1 MPGAPRFT
9 QKPSIQ
15 QTPQGDLLMEC
26 YLEADPPPD
35 IVWNHAGTPIV
46 AGPRVELTL
55 TSLQSS
61 LYKAILIIK
70 EPNVGD
76 GGAYKCTASN
86 HFGESNANI
95 NLNFAGA
102 GDEQKG
108 VAKGPTFLSKPRIIP
123 KDGGALIV
131 MECRVKSASKPHGT
145 WYKNGVPIHEN
156 ALYSIFFSDLGESSY
171 LLQLELHNPVAED
184 AGQYRCN
191 IKNDLGETNA
201 NLTLNFEQEPVEQHE
216 KIEKSHEKDSTS
228 PRPASRQGSRPGS
241 PKKQIKSREGTPK
254 KSLKSRE
261 GTPRKS
267 IQSRTATPTQ
277 ETETNVSSI
286 TEMSEIKTEQMEVD
300 STGAKRKSVTASPS
314 KEKKS
319 RQKSPR
325 PKSKS
330 PRPETFQVANEE
342 TNKERMTSISMTEA
356 INKADESSAAKA
368 KEMQKIPLDSS
379 NKTDEA
385 GAEERTS
392 ETPEST
398 TTKAEETRTNQ
409 ITKHSLGATGKNLEL
424 ESNLISES
432 ELEKSTGL
440 ITYNEKKHSAKSRE
454 PMKKKKKEDQKSKS
468 SKLRDLKSEPEG
480 REIDETSESGL
491 RIGPGRKKE
500 LVAMHLDGDA
510 SGDEMSESISELP
523 SVSEVAYKRPSA
535 ISEGGIRKS
544 ITGKMSR
551 RRSSVDMRNENLAAE
566 ISDKPSTPLRNVGPE
581 GSPKILEIPENVTVA
596 KNDTAVLKCKVE
608 GNPAPTFKWSKGLV
622 EIPSGGRCRIVTDQQ
637 DNSVNLVMQKCR
649 SNDDGQYTLTIEN
662 KHGKDSASVKL
673 LVISEAGL
681 DFRSMLKHR
690 EHEEG
695 GDEDDEKST
704 SSRTKSITDAER
716 RQSLF
721 PGKKIEKW
729 EKPLE
734 NKTVQQQVDK
744 ICEWKCTYSRP
755 NAKIRW
761 YKNKKEIF
769 SGGLKYKI
777 VTEKAVCTLIINNP
791 EVDDSGKYTCEA
803 NGLPTTAV
811 LTVDGIRFLDIN
823 EEPTFIEPPMKYS
836 FVAPLPNTQEI
847 YRTKQGVLTCKVNNK
862 RAPLVWHHNGK
873 PISDSDKRFLIENDA
888 IGRFTLTIKEVI
900 NEDAGEWM
908 AKITNEIYSKVEVY
922 VEEPRH
928 TFVIPL
934 KSQKVTEK
942 ESAQLVCD
950 LNDKD
955 ADVEWW
961 HDGVKIKIDGK
972 KFIAEAENRKRRLII
987 NSAKLEDHGEYKCTT
1002 KDDQTLAQLIVDA
1015 LNKFIVPLV
1024 DVEVFEKEDV
1034 DLRCETKDNKTPG
1047 IWSKNGKIITSMP
1060 GGKFETISR
1069 QGVHTLKISKIEI
1082 SEGDIYEISVGGL
1095 EGSCVVTVLEAEKRP
1110 VMNWKPKKIEM
1121 ESGKPE
1127 TIKVPFSVK
1136 GGRKGD
1142 PKPKLYRNGEPVDL
1156 ESMKDLVE
1164 VVINDDVVEI
1174 KFKNPKKEDA
1184 GKWTL
1189 ELSNSGGSA
1198 LAPFEV
1204 IVKDKPKSPKGPLET
1219 KNVTAK
1225 GCDLKWDPP
1234 DADDSSP
1241 VQGYIVEMQEGD
1253 GKWTK
1258 IGETKQTEFKV
1269 KSLKEN
1275 GQYKFRVK
1283 AVNDVGQ
1290 SEPLTSETITAKDPY
1305 STPDKPKNMI
1315 ATDISKDSLS
1325 LQWEAPDNDGG
1336 SPIEKYV
1343 VERRNKSEKSW
1354 NEVGTVPSSEGK
1366 GVFTLVDDAVVEG
1379 NEYYYRVRAVNKAGP
1394 GDPCDHG
1401 RAFKIIAK
1409 PEPPAFPN
1417 GGIYD
1422 LILKVGETIKY
1433 DLIIVGEPMPEA
1445 SWIVNDKAIKHGG
1458 RCKMITER
1466 GKHLLKI
1473 ENAARTDSGKY
1484 TLTLKNDSGKCDS
1497 TATVTV
1503 VGPPDQPR
1511 GPLVISDICGDGATL
1526 AWQPPDD
1533 DGGEPV
1539 QEYIVEAQDMD
1550 EKGKFAVVGSVPASQ
1565 TQMVVHGLKD
1575 KGNYKF
1581 RVRAKNKE
1589 GESSPLTADQYVQI
1603 KDPWDEPGKP
1613 GCPEITDYDANKID
1627 IAWQPPVEDGG
1638 APIEEYIIEM
1648 KDPVTQK
1655 WNETARSPTTN
1666 ATIMGLKEG
1675 NEYQFRVKAVNK
1687 AGPGQPSKPSER
1699 QVAKP
1704 KFVPA
1709 WLKMGN
1715 LKNLT
1720 VKAGQSVKWDVE
1732 IGGEPAPEVKWLKND
1747 ELLTTNESF
1756 EIEMKRHG
1764 HTLLYI
1770 SSAKRSDGGKY
1781 VLNVKNSTGE
1791 QSGAAELIVLDRPNP
1806 PEGPLKISD
1815 VFENKCKL
1823 TWKPPEDD
1831 GGEPI
1836 AYYEVEKFDEEVGK
1850 WTQCAKVKDTV
1861 AHIDDLQKGHT
1872 YQFRVKAVNHEGASD
1887 PLSTDHSIL
1896 AKNPYDEPGKPTTPE
1911 VTDWDIDRVN
1921 LTWKPPD
1928 NDGGDPISSYVVE
1941 KRKKHAKDWVECA
1954 KTNGPECEASI
1965 LGLKEGEE
1973 YQFRIRAVNRAGI
1986 GEPSDPSR
1994 KVIAKPR
2001 NLKPHI
2007 HRESMKSIVIKV
2019 GQSVEFDVPVSGEPP
2034 PEKVWILNDKP
2045 IESDEHIMITNE
2057 DYRTVCVLKNATRKH
2072 TGKYTLAASNI
2083 NGTDKHAVDVTVI
2096 GKPSAPEGPLEVSDI
2111 HANYM
2116 NLEWEPPEDDGGL
2129 PIDHYEIEK
2138 MDMSTGRWV
2147 PCGRSENC
2155 KATVQNL
2162 QEGKTYQFRV
2172 RAVNKEGESDPLGTE
2187 GDGFLAKNP
2196 YDVPGKVNKPELV
2209 DWDKDHVDLQWEV
2222 PNDGG
2227 SLIEE
2232 YALEIKDKHGK
2243 WTEAMRIP
2251 GSETSAR
2258 VGNLKEGEEYQFRIV
2273 AKNKAGY
2280 GEPSNPSDHILMK
2293 PRHLAPHI
2301 HREDVEDITVKVGQ
2315 PLRLIIRI
2323 DGEPPPE
2330 VTWSC
2335 NGEPVDSNIVIENED
2350 YITKLTLMKATRKQS
2365 GSYTI
2370 KATNESG
2377 SDSVTFAVTIK
2388 GKPGKPKGPLQVNDV
2403 FEDRATLNWQP
2414 PEDDG
2419 GESVD
2424 HYEVERLDTKDGI
2437 WVPCGKSKNIS
2448 FEVENLIKDRYYQ
2461 FRVKAVNSEGSSE
2474 PLETDSSIHAKN
2486 PFDKPDKPGKPV
2498 PTDWDKDHV
2507 DLEWTKPVN
2516 DGGAPIEEYVIEK
2529 RSKYGRWEPALTVPS
2544 ESTAATVPNLTEG
2557 EEYEFRIIAVNKGGP
2572 SEPSDSSTV
2581 VVAKAR
2587 NLAPEIDRSTLK
2599 PVKVRA
2605 GQMVTFDVAI
2615 KGEPPPTVT
2624 WMNGNGHEMRHGSRI
2639 KLDNPDYRTKLQIRA
2654 SERGDSGIYKIHA
2667 INPNGEDE
2675 ATVEINVIDK
2685 PMPPEGPLN
2694 VTDIYA
2700 DHATLDWKA
2709 PIDDGGLSIDNYVVE
2724 RFDTSTGHWIPCT
2737 KVDGGQTTAVID
2749 GLIEGH
2755 EYKFRVSAVNAEGES
2770 DPLDTFGT
2778 ILAKNPYDAPGKTG
2792 KPEVIDWDKDHV
2804 DLKWTTPINDGG
2816 APIEGY
2822 VIEMK
2827 EKFAPFWKEVKEV
2840 PADQLRTTIPN
2851 LKEDSEY
2858 EFRIRAKNKAGL
2870 GDPSDPSD
2878 SVIAK
2883 PRHLAPKIDRT
2894 AIEEIKVRAGSNFQL
2909 TIPVSGEP
2917 PPRVTWM
2924 FLGKSLESSERIKV
2938 ENPDYKTKFIVKHA
2952 LHSDTGTYIIK
2963 AENENG
2969 TDTAEIKVF
2978 VYDRP
2983 GEPKGPL
2990 KADNIHKN
2998 GCVLNWKEPDD
3009 DGGAEINNYIIEKQ
3023 DVRTGRWTF
3032 AGEAATTTMEIDD
3045 LIPGHEYKF
3054 RVKAINKY
3062 GESDPLETTQAII
3075 AKDPFDTAGK
3085 PGTPEIV
3092 DWDKEHVNLQWNP
3105 PVDDGGAAIEKYI
3118 IEKKMT
3124 SGDWEY
3130 AEEVPADQ
3138 TTTTVGHLKEGATYQ
3153 FRVKA
3158 INKAGESTPS
3168 DPSRTFVAKA
3178 RNLPPKIDRSNLNE
3192 IRIKTGGTI
3201 EFDVKVEGEPPPKI
3215 SWLNNEIPLTTF
3227 ERTKVDNSAD
3237 YRTKLVTVDAKR
3249 NDSGIYKIV
3258 ATNENGKDEA
3268 VVKVVVL
3275 DIPGAP
3281 NGPLEALDITKESC
3295 TVNWN
3300 PPDDD
3305 GGSPISHYFVERQE
3319 ASGRWVPCGETS
3331 DTSLRVSKLVEG
3343 KEYKFRVKAVN
3354 RQGESQPLTSSYPI
3368 IAKNPFDEPGKPTNL
3383 TATDWDKDHVDLEWK
3398 APLNDGGAPIENYIV
3413 EKKDKFGDWVP
3424 CATVPGNMNKATVTN
3439 LIPDETYQFRVRAVN
3454 KGGKGE
3460 PSDPTGEIIA
3470 KPRKL
3475 APKINLA
3482 GLFDIR
3488 VRAGSPVH
3496 LEVNY
3501 EGEPTPKASWKIN
3514 ETLFTGTDRIEIITK
3529 DKTSEIMIPSSVR
3542 GDTGTYTIQV
3552 ENEHGK
3558 DKASCIVTVLDVPGT
3573 PEGPVK
3579 INDITKERCT
3589 LTWKPPADDGGSDI
3603 MHYIVEKMDTTR
3615 GTWQE
3620 VGHFPD
3626 CTAKVTKLIDRKEYK
3641 FRIKA
3646 VNMQGESKPLGTQE
3660 MIARNQFDVPQP
3672 TSKPEITDWDK
3683 DRIDIAWKP
3692 PTDTGGLSIKEY
3704 IIEKK
3709 EKGSPVWIETG
3720 RVNGGVAAFSA
3731 HGLKPGSEYE
3741 FRVIAVNEVG
3751 PSDPSEPSDGQI
3763 ARSKY
3768 VIPEIISQIRKFKI
3782 KAGLSLTVEVEYIGS
3797 PDPSVIWE
3805 FKEGEPLPENLLLS
3819 GKNGVLT
3826 STTSFFIPSAKRSE
3840 SGNYTLK
3847 LKNEAGE
3854 TSGLFEVIVQDR
3866 PSTPQGPIEVTDVTK
3881 EGCVLN
3887 WQPPKDDG
3895 GTEITN
3901 YVVEKRDLQSNTWTP
3916 VSAFVPGTTVVVS
3929 KLAEGHQYEFRVMAE
3944 NANGRSDPLNSDS
3957 PVLAKDPF
3965 GKPGKPGRP
3974 VVTNHDVDH
3983 IDIEWESPK
3992 DNGGNPISHYDVE
4005 RKDLKSGR
4013 WIKIN
4018 NNPVKDTSFVDDR
4031 VQEGHIYEYR
4041 VRAVNKAGHGPPS
4054 DPSAAAIAKPMFQA
4068 PMFGI
4073 DIHGKEFR
4081 VRAGEPLDI
4090 NVPYIASP
4098 KPDLNWVKNGQ
4109 ILSSVE
4115 TDDSKTRLYIKES
4128 KRSDSGVCT
4137 ITASNSYGDTQA
4149 TIKICVV
4156 DRPGP
4161 PEGPLA
4167 YSETSRHSVTLRWCP
4182 PEDDGGSEV
4191 TGYRIEYQEAGTPN
4205 WVRVIEAVGG
4215 NTYTVRGLDH
4225 GKQYRFRVRAENVMG
4240 LSEPLVGA
4248 PVVAKDPFDRPGPPS
4263 TPEIMGYSRNQIS
4276 LLWNPPNNDGG
4287 SPILG
4292 YVIEKFEKGGN
4303 DWTPVKMRL
4312 TKSTE
4317 ATVTGLIEGE
4327 TYQFRVRAIN
4337 LAGEGE
4343 PSGNSEPTVCRP
4355 FVTPPDAPDQPRV
4368 GKITKNSA
4376 ELTWNRPLKDGG
4388 APIEGYIVEKRKDG
4402 VGDWVPCNDKP
4413 VKDSF
4418 LVVESL
4424 EENGEYEFRVKA
4436 VNSAGKG
4443 GPSKPTDMVR
4453 IEEQPGRPCLDLSGV
4468 KDITVK
4474 AGDSFEIEI
4483 PFTGGNPKP
4492 MATIFN
4498 GVKEIFGGDD
4508 RINIEVS
4515 AGFVTLTT
4523 KSAKRSDAGPYRITL
4538 SNRFG
4543 KDTAKVNVN
4552 VLSPPGKP
4560 VGPIA
4565 ASEIAGDAITLYWS
4579 PPLDDGGAGISN
4591 YVVEKRE
4598 PDGTWTKVGQPLGA
4612 NFRVRNLENGHPYE
4626 FRVSAENQYGIGEPL
4641 ETMEPIIAKDPFD
4654 KPDAPGR
4661 PEAIATTEDT
4671 ITLQWTH
4678 PFKNGGSPIQG
4689 YALEKREEGDD
4700 WSKCAFGL
4708 ISDTQY
4714 RVTGLTPHK
4723 NYEFRVAAV
4732 NGVGQSPWSQN
4743 SEQITAQ
4750 VEAVRPR
4757 IQLALL
4763 GRDIIARAG
4772 SPAKILVPFSSSP
4785 SPEITWKKD
4794 GKLIDEMSKRLKLES
4809 NDFLTQLSYEK
4820 CERDDTASYTI
4831 KLENDAG
4838 SDSVNVRLLVVD
4850 CPSPPKSLM
4859 VSDITPDSCV
4869 LDWESPDDDG
4879 GSHITNYILEKC
4891 RISTPSDDVWEKIS
4905 SFVRGTNYVVTGLN
4919 ENERYKFRVRA
4930 ENQYGISEPNA
4941 LNEPIVAR
4949 YQFKVPSQPDPPTVR
4964 DMDSTWAEVEW
4975 EPPSDGG
4982 SKILGYM
4989 LQYKEPGSSKW
5000 INASARPTQITSFR
5014 VQNLKDKGEYEFRV
5028 IAKNKAGLSKP
5039 SLPSEKV
5046 QLKLKFGPP
5055 GPPTQIVAESIGRNH
5070 VTLTWAPPI
5079 DDGGSKITGY
5089 IVESRELGIKSWRI
5103 VSDYNVQQPEFTVPN
5118 LIEFHDYEFRITAI
5132 NKYGKGL
5139 PSLPSSPIKI
5149 QEMGGSKPVIV
5160 VKPADTAS
5168 PYNRRAVFTCEAVGR
5183 PAPTARWLR
5192 NGREIPEGARY
5203 RTEAQDEVFKLIIRE
5218 VWDIDSGEYTCEVS
5232 NIYGSDSA
5240 TAALIVQAPPVI
5252 EKGVANAVYADG
5264 ELVRL
5269 KIYFSGTGP
5278 FNYTFTLN
5286 KKEIPA
5292 DHPNIH
5298 FVDFDNHVIIT
5309 IPSIH
5314 SNEAGRYELTIS
5326 NDSGEANT
5334 GFWLNVTGLPSA
5346 PQGPLQFSDLN
5357 VSQVLLS
5364 WKPPVSDGGARINNY
5379 IVEKR
5384 DLAKDEWTEVAT
5396 FIKDTNYLVTDLFEG
5411 REYEFRISAVNKNG
5425 QGPALVGDQSIIARL
5440 PFDPPSSP
5448 GKPESINIS
5457 EDSLTLSWARPN
5469 SDGGGR
5475 IRGYL
5480 IQKKEVG
5487 TDIWQ
5492 KCNYNP
5498 NPSTSCVVNN
5508 LIENRDYEFRVF
5520 AINDAGH
5527 SEPSMSNVIKYVHL
5541 SSGRA
5546 PTIITPL
5553 TDLYGEHGR
5562 SVTLECVITGNPQPE
5577 YRWYRG
5583 LRELTETS
5591 KYNIYDKGDTQTL
5604 VINDLHADDADEYSC
5619 RATNSNGTK
5628 STQAQIVVCSKPRVF
5643 LPPRYHG
5650 GYEAKKNEN
5659 IELKVPFKAFP
5670 QPTAKWFKNAEPIS
5684 NSDKYKITTDDKF
5697 TTLAISSGT
5706 REDFGQYRIV
5716 VENSIGSDSATIS
5729 LTVADKP
5736 DPPRFP
5742 IVENVLDE
5750 AAILSWKA
5758 PELDGGAMITNYI
5771 IERREATGGQWEQC
5785 AKSRY
5790 TYLTVEGLKPKHTYE
5805 FRIIAENKYGQSKP
5819 CEPTAPIAIPEQ
5831 RIRKKGY
5838 DVDDLGKIVHGKGA
5852 TSDNYDAYV
5861 IDVWKQYYPQSVEP
5875 KRESVYDYYDILEEI
5890 GSGAFGSVHRCVE
5903 RATGNTFAAKFV
5915 NTPHDA
5921 DKDTVCKEI
5930 NTMSVLRHPKLINL
5944 HDAFEDDKEM
5954 VMIYEFMS
5962 GGELFEKISDEKNR
5976 MSETD
5981 TIGYIRQVCEALRHM
5996 HEMNY
6001 VHLDL
6006 KPENIMFMTK
6016 KSDQLKLIDFGL
6028 AAKLD
6033 PKDTVKVTTG
6043 TAEFAA
6049 PEVVANEPVGFY
6061 TDMWSIGVL
6070 AYILLSGLSPFGGE
6084 TDEET
6089 LRNVKKCDW
6098 NMDDP
6103 SFANISQEGK
6113 DFIMKLL
6120 MLDPKSRMTV
6130 HEALEHPWLS
6140 GVANNVPSQ
6149 QIPNERYHSIRDS
6162 VRQRY
6167 DAWPEPNPPLG
6178 RISNYSSLKKHRPTE
6193 YHIHDTWFSRE
6204 EGQPRFIVKP
6214 FSTSC
6219 NEGGNA
6225 TFSCRVIASSPPIV
6239 TWHKDTDELKQSTK
6253 YMKKYTDNNYMI
6265 TINRV
6270 KPEDAGEYT
6279 VRAKNSYG
6287 SKEEVAFLK
6296 VIESARTQSNLR
6308 ASEFEKRSYVMRKPE
6323 PFKERQIA
6331 PKFTFYLRSRLIQKN
6346 HPCKL
6351 ICNVQGDPVPKVEWF
6366 KDGTPI
6372 DKDRAHLTY
6381 RSGVCTMELF
6391 SSRMDDSGTYRCEA
6405 TNSLGTDYTECT
6417 VSVQGRS
6424 GESIPVK
6431 PLRTRRIYD
6440 IVSAGNIERSQS
6452 SADVSLRH
6460 NIKPSTPQSRD
6471 DSTAKH
6477 DDKLPTFVSKLSSIT
6492 VKEGEQA
6499 EFSCAITGYPE
6510 PLIEWL
6516 HNGEHITD
6524 DSRLKISFVTGRASL
6539 TIRNIDKQDAGEY
6552 CCKASNSAGSET
6564 SKADLV
6570 VKSSGTRKDDAANE
6584 PLTNGE
6590 LTVKETT
6597 EQQETSDQTILNG
6610 VVTTNTGG
6618 KTSEKDGEFR
6628 ILRHI
6633 RGIQVVSGSTATF
6646 SVLSSGAVDEVMWLK
6661 NGKEIQLNENVTTR
6675 VSDNEYQLEFSKVS
6689 PDDHGIYQVDFR
6701 RDGKIFT
6708 SAASLVVLDKQN
6720 EPPVCKLPQSV
6731 TAKSSSP
6738 SKFIL
6743 EMENAEN
6750 LTVQWFKGFNKVEKS
6765 DRIKSVK
6772 SGNAFK
6778 LDFKSVQP
6786 NDEGVYIV
6794 KVIKDKKAIC
6804 KYAAALLVE
6813 K

>member
-35 IVWNHAGTPIV
+35 IVWNHAGTPII

-55 TSLQSS
+55 SNLQTN

-86 HFGESNANI
+86 QFGESNANI

-108 VAKGPTFLSKPRIIP
+108 AAKGPTFLSKPRIIP

-131 MECRVKSASKPHGT
+131 MECRVKSTSKPYGI

-156 ALYSIFFSDLGESSY
+156 TLYSISFSDLGESSY
-171 LLQLELHNPVAED
+171 LLQLELHNPAAED
-184 AGQYRCN
+184 AGQYKCN

-201 NLTLNFEQEPVEQHE
+201 NLTLNFEQEPMEQHE
-216 KIEKSHEKDSTS
+216 KIDKNREKDSAS
-228 PRPASRQGSRPGS
+228 PRPASRQGSRLGS
-241 PKKQIKSREGTPK
+241 PKKQMKSREGTPK

-267 IQSRTATPTQ
+267 IQSETATPTQ
-277 ETETNVSSI
+277 EAETNVSSI
-286 TEMSEIKTEQMEVD
+286 TEMSEVKTEQMEVD
-300 STGAKRKSVTASPS
+300 NVSAKRKSMTTLPQ

-330 PRPETFQVANEE
+330 PKPETFQVDNEN
-342 TNKERMTSISMTEA
+342 TDKDRMMSCTSS
-356 INKADESSAAKA
+356 NKADHTSAAKA
-368 KEMQKIPLDSS
+368 SEVRKIPKDSS
-379 NKTDEA
+379 IKVDEI
-385 GAEERTS
+385 GAQECRN
-392 ETPEST
+392 ETPKST
-398 TTKAEETRTNQ
+398 TITKTEETKINQ
-409 ITKHSLGATGKNLEL
+409 ITKHSLRAKEKNIEL

-432 ELEKSTGL
+432 ELEKSTAS
-440 ITYNEKKHSAKSRE
+440 IAHDEKKHPTKSRE
-454 PMKKKKKEDQKSKS
+454 AIKKKRKEEQKSKS
-468 SKLRDLKSEPEG
+468 SKLRDLKSELEG
-480 REIDETSESGL
+480 KETDEISGSGL
-491 RIGPGRKKE
+491 MIGPERKKE
-500 LVAMHLDGDA
+500 LMAMHLDGGA
-510 SGDEMSESISELP
+510 SGDEISESISELP
-523 SVSEVAYKRPSA
+523 SVSDITYKRPSA
-535 ISEGGIRKS
+535 I
-544 ITGKMSR
+544 
-551 RRSSVDMRNENLAAE
+551 RRSSVDMRRENLAAE
-566 ISDKPSTPLRNVGPE
+566 MLDKPSTPLKNIGPE
-581 GSPKILEIPENVTVA
+581 GAPRILEIPENVTVT

-649 SNDDGQYTLTIEN
+649 SNDDGPYTLTIEN
-662 KHGKDSASVKL
+662 KYGKDSASVKL

-704 SSRTKSITDAER
+704 SSRTRSMTDVER

-721 PGKKIEKW
+721 PGKKVEKW
-729 EKPLE
+729 EEPLE

-744 ICEWKCTYSRP
+744 ICELKCTYSRS

-811 LTVDGIRFLDIN
+811 LTVD
-823 EEPTFIEPPMKYS
+823 EPPMKYS
-836 FVAPLPNTQEI
+836 FITPLPNTQEI

-888 IGRFTLTIKEVI
+888 IGRFTLTIKDVT
-900 NEDAGEWM
+900 NGDAGEWM

-934 KSQKVTEK
+934 KSQKVTEN
-942 ESAQLVCD
+942 ESVQLVCD

-961 HDGVKIKIDGK
+961 HDGVQIKIDGQ
-972 KFIAEAENRKRRLII
+972 KFVAEAENRKRRLII
-987 NSAKLEDHGEYKCTT
+987 NSAKMEDHGEYKCTT

-1015 LNKFIVPLV
+1015 LNKFVVPLS
-1024 DVEVFEKEDV
+1024 DIEVFEKEDV

-1047 IWSKNGKIITSMP
+1047 VWSKNGKIITSMP

-1082 SEGDIYEISVGGL
+1082 SEGDIYEINVGGL
-1095 EGSCVVTVLEAEKRP
+1095 EGSCVITVLEAEKKP
-1110 VMNWKPKKIEM
+1110 VMNWKPKKVEM
-1121 ESGKPE
+1121 ECDKPE
-1127 TIKVPFSVK
+1127 TIKIPFSVK
-1136 GGRKGD
+1136 GGRKGN
-1142 PKPKLYRNGEPVDL
+1142 PKPKLCRNGEPVDL
-1156 ESMKDLVE
+1156 EKMKDLIE

-1189 ELSNSGGSA
+1189 ELSNSGGTA

-1204 IVKDKPKSPKGPLET
+1204 MIKDKPKPPKGPLET

-1225 GCDLKWDPP
+1225 GCDLIWNAP
-1234 DADDSSP
+1234 DTDDSSP
-1241 VQGYIVEMQEGD
+1241 VQGYVVEMQEGD

-1269 KSLKEN
+1269 KSLKEH

-1290 SEPLTSETITAKDPY
+1290 SEPLISETITAKNPY
-1305 STPDKPKNMI
+1305 SVPDKPKNMT
-1315 ATDISKDSLS
+1315 ATDISKNSLS

-1336 SPIEKYV
+1336 SPVEKYV
-1343 VERRNKSEKSW
+1343 IERRDKSGKNW
-1354 NEVGTVPSSEGK
+1354 TEVGTVQSSEGK
-1366 GVFTLVDDAVVEG
+1366 SVFTVIDDTVIEG
-1379 NEYYYRVRAVNKAGP
+1379 NEYYYRVYAVNQAGS

-1401 RAFKIIAK
+1401 RAFKILAK
-1409 PEPPAFPN
+1409 PELPAFPN

-1433 DLIIVGEPMPEA
+1433 DLIIVGEPIPEA
-1445 SWIVNDKAIKHGG
+1445 FWTVNDKVIKHGG
-1458 RCKMITER
+1458 RCKIITER

-1473 ENAARTDSGKY
+1473 EDAARADSGKY
-1484 TLTLKNDSGKCDS
+1484 TLTLKNESGKCDS

-1503 VGPPDQPR
+1503 VGPPDQPK
-1511 GPLVISDICGDGATL
+1511 GPLVISAICGDGATL
-1526 AWQPPDD
+1526 AWKPPDD
-1533 DGGEPV
+1533 NGGEPLE
-1539 QEYIVEAQDMD
+1539 EYIVEAQDMD
-1550 EKGKFAVVGSVPASQ
+1550 EKGKFVVVGSMPASE

-1581 RVRAKNKE
+1581 RVKAKNKE

-1613 GCPEITDYDANKID
+1613 GCPEIIDYDADKID
-1627 IAWQPPVEDGG
+1627 IAWQPPTEDGG

-1655 WNETARSPTTN
+1655 WTEAARSPKAN
-1666 ATIMGLKEG
+1666 ATITGLKEG

-1709 WLKMGN
+1709 WLKMDN
-1715 LKNLT
+1715 LKSLI

-1732 IGGEPAPEVKWLKND
+1732 IGGEPTPEVKWIKSD
-1747 ELLTTNESF
+1747 EVLTSNESVQ
-1756 EIEMKRHG
+1756 IEMKRHG

-1770 SSAKRSDGGKY
+1770 LSAKRSDGGKY
-1781 VLNVKNSTGE
+1781 TLSVKNSTGE
-1791 QSGAAELIVLDRPNP
+1791 QSGTAELTVLDKPNP
-1806 PEGPLKISD
+1806 PEGPLKISE

-1823 TWKPPEDD
+1823 SWKPPEDD

-1836 AYYEVEKFDEEVGK
+1836 AYYEIEKFDEEVGK
-1850 WTQCAKVKDTV
+1850 WIRCTKVKDTE

-1887 PLSTDHSIL
+1887 PLSTKDSIL

-1911 VTDWDIDRVN
+1911 AIDWDINRVN
-1921 LTWKPPD
+1921 LAWKPPD
-1928 NDGGDPISSYVVE
+1928 DDGGDPISGYVVE

-1954 KTNGPECEASI
+1954 RTNGAGCEANI

-1973 YQFRIRAVNRAGI
+1973 YQFRVRAINKAGM
-1986 GEPSDPSR
+1986 GKPSDPSR

-2019 GQSVEFDVPVSGEPP
+2019 GESVEFDVPVSGEPP
-2034 PEKVWILNDKP
+2034 PEKAWMLNDKP
-2045 IESDEHIMITNE
+2045 IEDDEHITITDE
-2057 DYRTVCVLKNATRKH
+2057 DYRTAYVLKNAMRKH
-2072 TGKYTLAASNI
+2072 SGKYTLTVFNI
-2083 NGTDKHAVDVTVI
+2083 NGTDKHSVDVTVI

-2111 HANYM
+2111 HADHM
-2116 NLEWEPPEDDGGL
+2116 NLEWKPPDDDGGL

-2138 MDMSTGRWV
+2138 MDVSTGRWV
-2147 PCGRSENC
+2147 PCGRSEDC
-2155 KATVQNL
+2155 KATVKNL
-2162 QEGKTYQFRV
+2162 QESKTYQFRV
-2172 RAVNKEGESDPLGTE
+2172 RAVNKEGQSDPLATI
-2187 GDGFLAKNP
+2187 GDGFLTKNP
-2196 YDVPGKVNKPELV
+2196 YDVPEKVDKPELV
-2209 DWDKDHVDLQWEV
+2209 NWDKDHVDLQWKA
-2222 PNDGG
+2222 PDDGG
-2227 SLIEE
+2227 TPIEA
-2232 YALEIKDKHGK
+2232 YSLEIKDKHGK
-2243 WTEAMRIP
+2243 WTEVMRIS
-2251 GSETSAR
+2251 GLETSAR
-2258 VGNLKEGEEYQFRIV
+2258 VENLKEGEEYQFRII

-2280 GEPSNPSDHILMK
+2280 GEPSNPSDHIIAK
-2293 PRHLAPHI
+2293 PRHLAPYI
-2301 HREDVEDITVKVGQ
+2301 HRQDVEDIIVKVGQ
-2315 PLRLIIRI
+2315 PLRLIIHI
-2323 DGEPPPE
+2323 DGEPPPKII
-2330 VTWSC
+2330 WSC
-2335 NGEPVDSNIVIENED
+2335 DGEPLDSNIVVENED
-2350 YITKLTLMKATRKQS
+2350 YITKFTVTKAIRKQS
-2365 GSYTI
+2365 GFYTI
-2370 KATNESG
+2370 TAVNESG
-2377 SDSVTFAVTIK
+2377 SDSVKFEIKIK
-2388 GKPGKPKGPLQVNDV
+2388 GKPGKPKGPVEVTDI
-2403 FEDRATLNWQP
+2403 FDDRTTLNWQP

-2419 GESVD
+2419 GEPID
-2424 HYEVERLDTKDGI
+2424 HYELEKMDTKDGI
-2437 WVPCGKSKNIS
+2437 WVPCGKSKNTS
-2448 FEVENLIKDRYYQ
+2448 FEVKNLIKDKFYQ

-2474 PLETDSSIHAKN
+2474 PLETDSYIHTKN
-2486 PFDKPDKPGKPV
+2486 PFDKPDRPGKPV
-2498 PTDWDKDHV
+2498 PTDWDKDHI
-2507 DLEWTKPVN
+2507 DLEWTKPAN
-2516 DGGAPIEEYVIEK
+2516 DGGAPIEEYLIEK
-2529 RSKYGRWEPALTVPS
+2529 RNKYGRWEPALTVS
-2544 ESTAATVPNLTEG
+2544 GQSTTAAVPNLAEG
-2557 EEYEFRIIAVNKGGP
+2557 EEYEFRVIAVNKGGP
-2572 SEPSDSSTV
+2572 SEPSDPSAA
-2581 VVAKAR
+2581 VVAKTQ
-2587 NLAPEIDRSTLK
+2587 NLAPKIDRSTLK
-2599 PVKVRA
+2599 PMKVKA
-2605 GQMVTFDVAI
+2605 GQMVVFDVLVE
-2615 KGEPPPTVT
+2615 GEPPPTIT
-2624 WMNGNGHEMRHGSRI
+2624 WINANGHEMRHGGRI
-2639 KLDNPDYRTKLQIRA
+2639 KLDNPEYRTKLQIRA
-2654 SERGDSGIYKIHA
+2654 SERSDSGIYKIHA
-2667 INPNGEDE
+2667 VNPNGEDE

-2685 PMPPEGPLN
+2685 PRPPDGPLN
-2694 VTDIYA
+2694 VTDIHA

-2709 PIDDGGLSIDNYVVE
+2709 PTDDGGLPIDSYVVE
-2724 RFDTSTGHWIPCT
+2724 RFDTSTGHWIPCV
-2737 KVDGGQTTAVID
+2737 KVDDGQTSAVID

-2770 DPLDTFGT
+2770 DPLDTFGA
-2778 ILAKNPYDAPGKTG
+2778 IRAKNPYDAPGKTG
-2792 KPEVIDWDKDHV
+2792 KPEVIDWDNDHI
-2804 DLKWTTPINDGG
+2804 DLKWTSPTNDGG

-2827 EKFAPFWKEVKEV
+2827 EKFAPFWKEIKEV
-2840 PADQLRTTIPN
+2840 SADQLTTTIPN
-2851 LKEDSEY
+2851 LKDGSEY
-2858 EFRIRAKNKAGL
+2858 EFRIRAKNKAGF

-2878 SVIAK
+2878 SIIAK
-2883 PRHLAPKIDRT
+2883 PRHLLPKIDRT
-2894 AIEEIKVRAGSNFQL
+2894 AIEEIRVRAGLNFQL
-2909 TIPVSGEP
+2909 NIPVSGEP
-2917 PPRVTWM
+2917 PPTVTWM
-2924 FLGKSLESSERIKV
+2924 FSGQPLVSSERIKI
-2938 ENPDYKTKFIVKHA
+2938 ENPDYRTKFVVKRA
-2952 LHSDTGTYIIK
+2952 LRSDTGIYIIK
-2963 AENENG
+2963 AENKNG
-2969 TDTAEIKVF
+2969 TDTVEVKVF

-2990 KADNIHKN
+2990 KTDNVHKN
-2998 GCVLNWKEPDD
+2998 GCTLVWKEPDD
-3009 DGGAEINNYIIEKQ
+3009 DGGIEINHYIIEKQ
-3023 DVRTGRWTF
+3023 DVKSGRWTF
-3032 AGEAATTTMEIDD
+3032 AGEAATTTMKIDD
-3045 LIPGHEYKF
+3045 LTPGHEYKF
-3054 RVKAINKY
+3054 RVKAVNKY
-3062 GESDPLETTQAII
+3062 GESDPLETTQPII

-3085 PGTPEIV
+3085 PGTPEII
-3092 DWDKEHVNLQWNP
+3092 DWDKEHVDLRWNP
-3105 PVDDGGAAIEKYI
+3105 PLDDGGAAIEKYV
-3118 IEKKMT
+3118 IEKKMAN
-3124 SGDWEY
+3124 SDWEY

-3138 TTTTVGHLKEGATYQ
+3138 TTTTMNHLKEGATYQ

-3168 DPSRTFVAKA
+3168 DPSCTFVAKA

-3215 SWLNNEIPLTTF
+3215 SWFNNETPLTTF
-3227 ERTKVDNSAD
+3227 ERTKVDNSVD
-3237 YRTKLVTVDAKR
+3237 YRTKLVTVNAVR
-3249 NDSGIYKIV
+3249 NDSGMYKIIAV
-3258 ATNENGKDEA
+3258 NENGKDEEE
-3268 VVKVVVL
+3268 VKVVVL
-3275 DIPGAP
+3275 DIPGTP
-3281 NGPLEALDITKESC
+3281 NGPLKITDITKESC
-3295 TVNWN
+3295 VMNWN
-3300 PPDDD
+3300 PPEDD
-3305 GGSPISHYFVERQE
+3305 GGSPILHYLVEKQE
-3319 ASGRWVPCGETS
+3319 ANGRWVPCGETS
-3331 DTSLRVSKLVEG
+3331 NTSLRVSKLVEG
-3343 KEYKFRVKAVN
+3343 KEYKFRVKAIN
-3354 RQGESQPLTSSYPI
+3354 RQGESQPLTSTYPI
-3368 IAKNPFDEPGKPTNL
+3368 IAKNPFDKPGKPTNF
-3383 TATDWDKDHVDLEWK
+3383 TAVDWGKDYIDLEWK
-3398 APLNDGGAPIENYIV
+3398 APLDDGGAPIENYIV
-3413 EKKDKFGDWVP
+3413 EKKDKFGDWMP
-3424 CATVPGNMNKATVTN
+3424 CVTIAGNMTKATVAN
-3439 LIPDETYQFRVRAVN
+3439 LIPGETYQFRVRAVN

-3460 PSDPTGEIIA
+3460 PSDPTREIIA

-3475 APKINLA
+3475 TPKINLA
-3482 GLFDIR
+3482 ALFDIR

-3496 LEVNY
+3496 LEVSY
-3501 EGEPTPKASWKIN
+3501 EGEPAPEAYWRIN
-3514 ETLFTGTDRIEIITK
+3514 DAVFTGTDRVEIITK
-3529 DKTSEIMIPSSVR
+3529 DGNSKIVIPSSVR

-3558 DKASCIVTVLDVPGT
+3558 DKASCTVTVLDVPGV
-3573 PEGPVK
+3573 PEGPAK
-3579 INDITKERCT
+3579 ISDITKEGCT
-3589 LTWKPPADDGGSDI
+3589 LTWRPPTDDGGSEI
-3603 MHYIVEKMDTTR
+3603 THYVVEKMDMTR

-3626 CTAKVTKLIDRKEYK
+3626 CTAKVTKLIDGKEYK
-3641 FRIKA
+3641 FCIKA
-3646 VNMQGESKPLGTQE
+3646 VNMQGQSNSLETQE
-3660 MIARNQFDVPQP
+3660 IIARNQFDVPQSA
-3672 TSKPEITDWDK
+3672 SKPEITDWDK
-3683 DRIDIAWKP
+3683 DRIDVVWKP
-3692 PTDTGGLSIKEY
+3692 PTDTGGLPIQEY

-3709 EKGSPVWIETG
+3709 EKGNPVWIEAG
-3720 RVNGGVAAFSA
+3720 RVSGDITAFSTN
-3731 HGLKPGSEYE
+3731 GLKPGSEYE
-3741 FRVIAVNEVG
+3741 FRIIAVNEIG
-3751 PSDPSEPSDGQI
+3751 QSDPSEPSDAQK
-3763 ARSKY
+3763 ARPRY
-3768 VIPEIISQIRKFKI
+3768 VIPKIISQIRKFKV
-3782 KAGLSLTVEVEYIGS
+3782 KAGLSLTVEAEYIGS
-3797 PDPSVIWE
+3797 PDPSVSWE
-3805 FKEGEPLPENLLLS
+3805 FKDEPLAENLLVS
-3819 GKNGVLT
+3819 SKNGVLT
-3826 STTSFFIPSAKRSE
+3826 SITSFFIPSAKRSE
-3840 SGNYTLK
+3840 NGNYTLR

-3866 PSTPQGPIEVTDVTK
+3866 PSTPQGPIKVTNVTK
-3881 EGCVLN
+3881 ESCILN
-3887 WQPPKDDG
+3887 WQPPQDDG
-3895 GTEITN
+3895 GAEITN
-3901 YVVEKRDLQSNTWTP
+3901 YVVEKRDLQSNIWIP
-3916 VSAFVPGTTVVVS
+3916 VSVFVPGTTAVVS

-3965 GKPGKPGRP
+3965 GNPGKPGRP
-3974 VVTNHDVDH
+3974 VVTNHDLNH
-3983 IDIEWESPK
+3983 IDIEWEPPK
-3992 DNGGNPISHYDVE
+3992 DNGGNPISHYNIE
-4005 RKDLKSGR
+4005 RKDLKNGR

-4018 NNPVKDTSFVDDR
+4018 NEPVKDISFVDDR
-4031 VQEGHIYEYR
+4031 VQEGHTYEYR
-4041 VRAVNKAGHGPPS
+4041 VRAVNQAGHGAPS
-4054 DPSAAAIAKPMFQA
+4054 DPSAAATAKPMYEA
-4068 PMFGI
+4068 PVFDI
-4073 DIHGKEFR
+4073 DIQGKEFR

-4090 NVPYIASP
+4090 NIPYTASP
-4098 KPDLNWVKNGQ
+4098 KPDIIWMKNDQTLNG
-4109 ILSSVE
+4109 VE
-4115 TDDSKTRLYIKES
+4115 TDDSKTRLYIKKS
-4128 KRSDSGVCT
+4128 KRSDSGECI
-4137 ITASNSYGDTQA
+4137 ITASNSYGNVQA
-4149 TIKICVV
+4149 TIKISVV

-4161 PEGPLA
+4161 PEGPMA
-4167 YSETSRHSVTLRWCP
+4167 YPETSRHSLTLRWRP
-4182 PEDDGGSEV
+4182 PEDDGGSEI
-4191 TGYRIEYQEAGTPN
+4191 TGYRIEYQETDMLN
-4205 WVRVIEAVGG
+4205 WIRVIEAVGG
-4215 NTYTVRGLDH
+4215 TTYIVRGLDH

-4248 PVVAKDPFDRPGPPS
+4248 PVFAKDPFDQPGPPS
-4263 TPEIMGYSRNQIS
+4263 TPEITGYSRNQINLS
-4276 LLWNPPNNDGG
+4276 WNPPSNDGG
-4287 SPILG
+4287 SPIIG
-4292 YVIEKFEKGGN
+4292 YVIEKFEKGDN
-4303 DWTPVKMRL
+4303 DWTPVKMRS
-4312 TKSTE
+4312 TKNTK
-4317 ATVTGLIEGE
+4317 AIVTGLIEGE
-4327 TYQFRVRAIN
+4327 TYQFRVRAVN

-4343 PSGNSEPTVCRP
+4343 PSGNSEPTMCRP

-4388 APIEGYIVEKRKDG
+4388 APIEGYIVEKRKVC
-4402 VGDWVPCNDKP
+4402 VGDWIPYNDKP
-4413 VKDSF
+4413 VKDTF
-4418 LVVESL
+4418 LVVEPL

-4436 VNSAGKG
+4436 VNSVGK
-4443 GPSKPTDMVR
+4443 SKPSRPTDVVR
-4453 IEEQPGRPCLDLSGV
+4453 IEEQPGRPCLDLSDI

-4474 AGDSFEIEI
+4474 AGDNFEIKI

-4498 GVKEIFGGDD
+4498 GVKEIFGEDD
-4508 RINIEVS
+4508 HINIEVS
-4515 AGFVTLTT
+4515 DGFVTLTT
-4523 KSAKRSDAGPYRITL
+4523 KSARRSDAGPYRVTL

-4543 KDTAKVNVN
+4543 KDSTKVNVN

-4565 ASEIAGDAITLYWS
+4565 ASEIVGDAITLHWS
-4579 PPLDDGGAGISN
+4579 PPLDDGGAGVSN

-4598 PDGTWTKVGQPLGA
+4598 SDGTWTKVGQPAGTS
-4612 NFRVRNLENGHPYE
+4612 FRVRNLENGHPYE

-4641 ETMEPIIAKDPFD
+4641 ETTEPITAKDPFSN
-4654 KPDAPGR
+4654 PDAPGR
-4661 PEAIATTEDT
+4661 PEAIATTENT
-4671 ITLQWTH
+4671 ITLHWTQ
-4678 PFKNGGSPIQG
+4678 PLKNGGSPIQG
-4689 YALEKREEGDD
+4689 YVLEKRKKGDE
-4700 WSKCAFGL
+4700 WLRCAFGL
-4708 ISDTQY
+4708 INDTQY

-4723 NYEFRVAAV
+4723 RYEFRIAAV

-4750 VEAVRPR
+4750 MEAVRPR
-4757 IQLALL
+4757 IQLALF
-4763 GRDIIARAG
+4763 GKDIIAHVG
-4772 SPAKILVPFSSSP
+4772 SSAKILVPFSSSP
-4785 SPEITWKKD
+4785 SPEIIWNKD
-4794 GKLIDEMSKRLKLES
+4794 GKPIDEMSKRLRLES
-4809 NDFLTQLSYEK
+4809 NDFLTQLLYEK
-4820 CERDDTASYTI
+4820 CERDDTATYTI

-4850 CPSPPKSLM
+4850 SPSPPKSLI

-4869 LDWESPDDDG
+4869 LDWEPPDDDG

-4891 RISTPSDDVWEKIS
+4891 CVNTPSDDVWEKIS

-4919 ENERYKFRVRA
+4919 EGESYKFRVRA

-4941 LNEPIVAR
+4941 VNEPIVAC

-4975 EPPSDGG
+4975 ESPLDGG
-4982 SKILGYM
+4982 SRILGYV
-4989 LQYKEPGSSKW
+4989 LQYKEPTSGKW
-5000 INASARPTQITSFR
+5000 INASARPLEATSFR

-5055 GPPTQIVAESIGRNH
+5055 GPPTQISVEAIGRNH
-5070 VTLTWAPPI
+5070 VTLTWAPPT

-5089 IVESRELGIKSWRI
+5089 IVESREVGIQSWRV
-5103 VSDYNVQQPEFTVPN
+5103 VSDYNVQQHEFTVPN

-5160 VKPADTAS
+5160 VKPANTAS
-5168 PYNRRAVFTCEAVGR
+5168 PYNRRAVFTCEAIGR

-5203 RTEAQDEVFKLIIRE
+5203 RTEAQDEVFKLIIKE

-5240 TAALIVQAPPVI
+5240 TAALLVQAPPVI
-5252 EKGVANAVYADG
+5252 EKGVANAIYADG

-5278 FNYTFTLN
+5278 FNYSFTLN

-5298 FVDFDNHVIIT
+5298 FVDFNNHVIIT

-5314 SNEAGRYELTIS
+5314 SSEAGRYELTIS

-5334 GFWLNVTGLPSA
+5334 SFWLNVTGLPSA
-5346 PQGPLQFSDLN
+5346 PQGPLQFSGLN
-5357 VSQVLLS
+5357 LSQVLLS
-5364 WKPPVSDGGARINNY
+5364 WKPPVSDGGARISNY
-5379 IVEKR
+5379 VVEKR
-5384 DLAKDEWTEVAT
+5384 NLTKDEWTEVAT
-5396 FIKDTNYLVTDLFEG
+5396 LIKDTNYLVSDLFEG
-5411 REYEFRISAVNKNG
+5411 HEYEFRVSAVNENG
-5425 QGPALVGDQSIIARL
+5425 QGPPLVGDQSIIARL

-5448 GKPESINIS
+5448 GKPQSVNIGENS
-5457 EDSLTLSWARPN
+5457 MTLSWARPN
-5469 SDGGGR
+5469 FDGGGR

-5480 IQKKEVG
+5480 IEKREAG

-5492 KCNYNP
+5492 KCNYKT

-5520 AINDAGH
+5520 AVNDAGH
-5527 SEPSMSNVIKYVHL
+5527 SEPSVSDIVKYVHL
-5541 SSGRA
+5541 SSGQA
-5546 PTIITPL
+5546 PTIVTPL
-5553 TDLYGEHGR
+5553 TDLYGEQGR

-5583 LRELTETS
+5583 LRELIETS
-5591 KYNIYDKGDTQTL
+5591 KYSIYDKGDTQTL
-5604 VINDLHADDADEYSC
+5604 VINDLHADDTDEYSC

-5628 STQAQIVVCSKPRVF
+5628 STQAQMTVCSKPRVF
-5643 LPPRYHG
+5643 LPPQYHG
-5650 GYEAKKNEN
+5650 GYEAKKNES

-5670 QPTAKWFKNAEPIS
+5670 QPKAKWFKNAEPIS
-5684 NSDKYKITTDDKF
+5684 GSDKYKIITDDKF
-5697 TTLAISSGT
+5697 TTLIISNGT
-5706 REDFGQYRIV
+5706 REDFGQYRVV
-5716 VENSIGSDSATIS
+5716 VENNVGSDSATIS
-5729 LTVADKP
+5729 LTVADRP

-5750 AAILSWKA
+5750 AVILSWKTPA
-5758 PELDGGAMITNYI
+5758 LDENVLITNYI
-5771 IERREATGGQWEQC
+5771 VERREATSGQWEQC
-5785 AKSRY
+5785 ARSRY

-5819 CEPTAPIAIPEQ
+5819 CEPTAPITIPEQ

-5838 DVDDLGKIVHGKGA
+5838 DVDDLGRIVHGKGV

-5861 IDVWKQYYPQSVEP
+5861 IDVWKEYYPQPVEP

-5921 DKDTVCKEI
+5921 DKDTVRKEI

-5954 VMIYEFMS
+5954 IMVHEFMS

-5976 MSETD
+5976 MSEMD
-5981 TIGYIRQVCEALRHM
+5981 AVGYIRQICEALCHM
-5996 HEMNY
+5996 HEMSY

-6006 KPENIMFMTK
+6006 KPENIMFITK

-6033 PKDTVKVTTG
+6033 PRDTVKVTTG

-6049 PEVVANEPVGFY
+6049 PEVVANEPVGYY
-6061 TDMWSIGVL
+6061 TDMWSVGVL

-6084 TDEET
+6084 TDDET

-6103 SFANISQEGK
+6103 SFASISQDAK
-6113 DFIMKLL
+6113 DFIKKIL

-6130 HEALEHPWLS
+6130 HEALEHPWLNGATS
-6140 GVANNVPSQ
+6140 NVPSQ

-6162 VRQRY
+6162 IRRKY

-6178 RISNYSSLKKHRPTE
+6178 RISNYSSLKKHRPSE

-6219 NEGGNA
+6219 DEGGNA

-6239 TWHKDTDELKQSTK
+6239 TWHKEANELKQSTK

-6265 TINRV
+6265 VINRV
-6270 KPEDAGEYT
+6270 RPEDAGEYT

-6287 SKEEVAFLK
+6287 SKEEIAFLK
-6296 VIESARTQSNLR
+6296 VTESTRRQSNLII
-6308 ASEFEKRSYVMRKPE
+6308 SEFEKRAYVMREPE
-6323 PFKERQIA
+6323 LFKERQSA
-6331 PKFTFYLRSRLIQKN
+6331 PKFTFHLRSRLIQKN

-6351 ICNVQGDPVPKVEWF
+6351 ICNVQGDPIPKVEWF
-6366 KDGTPI
+6366 KDDIPI
-6372 DKDRAHLTY
+6372 NMDRAHLTY

-6391 SSRMDDSGTYRCEA
+6391 SSRMDDAGTYRCEA
-6405 TNSLGTDYTECT
+6405 TNSLGTDYTECS
-6417 VSVQGRS
+6417 VNVQGRS

-6440 IVSAGNIERSQS
+6440 TLSAGNIERSQS
-6452 SADVSLRH
+6452 SADVLPEH

-6471 DSTAKH
+6471 DLTAKYN
-6477 DDKLPTFVSKLSSIT
+6477 DKPPTFMSKLSNT
-6492 VKEGEQA
+6492 AVNEGEQA
-6499 EFSCAITGYPE
+6499 EFSCTITAYPE

-6516 HNGEHITD
+6516 HNGERIIG
-6524 DSRLKISFVTGRASL
+6524 DSRLKISFVTDRASL
-6539 TIRNIDKQDAGEY
+6539 TIRNINKQDAGEY

-6564 SKADLV
+6564 SKAELIIK
-6570 VKSSGTRKDDAANE
+6570 KSATRMDNAVAE

-6590 LTVKETT
+6590 LTAKETAK
-6597 EQQETSDQTILNG
+6597 QPETAIQTILNG
-6610 VVTTNTGG
+6610 DVMNNMGG
-6618 KTSEKDGEFR
+6618 KTLEKDGQFR
-6628 ILRHI
+6628 IIRHLE
-6633 RGIQVVSGSTATF
+6633 GIQVASGSTAIF
-6646 SVLSSGAVDEVMWLK
+6646 SALSSGAVDEVIWLK
-6661 NGKEIQLNENVTTR
+6661 NGKEIQSNENVTMK
-6675 VSDNEYQLEFSKVS
+6675 VSDSEYRLELSKVS
-6689 PDDHGIYQVDFR
+6689 PDDHGIYQIDFR
-6701 RDGKIFT
+6701 HGGKTFT

-6720 EPPVCKLPQSV
+6720 ERAVCKLPQSV
-6731 TAKSSSP
+6731 TVKSSTP
-6738 SKFIL
+6738 CKLVL
-6743 EMENAEN
+6743 EMENGED
-6750 LTVQWFKGFNKVEKS
+6750 LTVQWFKGLSKVEKS
-6765 DRIKSVK
+6765 NRIKSVK

-6778 LDFKSVQP
+6778 LDFKDVQP
-6786 NDEGVYIV
+6786 DDEGIYVV

>member
-35 IVWNHAGTPIV
+35 IVWNHAGTPII

-55 TSLQSS
+55 TNLQSS

-86 HFGESNANI
+86 QFGESNANI

-108 VAKGPTFLSKPRIIP
+108 TARGPTFLSKPRIIP

-131 MECRVKSASKPHGT
+131 MECRVKSASKPQGT
-145 WYKNGVPIHEN
+145 WYKNGVPIREN

-184 AGQYRCN
+184 AGQYKCN

-201 NLTLNFEQEPVEQHE
+201 NLTLNFEQEPAEQQ
-216 KIEKSHEKDSTS
+216 EKSEKNREKDSAS
-228 PRPASRQGSRPGS
+228 PRPASRQDSRAGS
-241 PKKQIKSREGTPK
+241 PKKQVKSREGTPR

-267 IQSRTATPTQ
+267 IKSRTATPTR
-277 ETETNVSSI
+277 ETETNASTT
-286 TEMSEIKTEQMEVD
+286 TEISELKTEQMEAD
-300 STGAKRKSVTASPS
+300 STSAKRKSVTALPP

-325 PKSKS
+325 LKSKS
-330 PRPETFQVANEE
+330 PRPETPEAATEKTKEGNISA
-342 TNKERMTSISMTEA
+342 TNKGNETL
-356 INKADESSAAKA
+356 AAKA
-368 KEMQKIPLDSS
+368 REMRRISKDSS
-379 NKTDEA
+379 VKSGT
-385 GAEERTS
+385 EEF
-392 ETPEST
+392 ETPKST
-398 TTKAEETRTNQ
+398 AITKAKEAKTNQ
-409 ITKHSLGATGKNLEL
+409 MTKRSLGITDKNLEP
-424 ESNLISES
+424 ESYLVSES
-432 ELEKSTGL
+432 ELEKSTASIAPG
-440 ITYNEKKHSAKSRE
+440 EMKHSSKSKE
-454 PMKKKKKEDQKSKS
+454 PVKKKKKEDQKSKS
-468 SKLRDLKSEPEG
+468 SKLLDLKSEPEV
-480 REIDETSESGL
+480 DETSESGL
-491 RIGPGRKKE
+491 RIGPERKKE
-500 LVAMHLDGDA
+500 LMALHLNDGA
-510 SGDEMSESISELP
+510 SGDEISESISELP
-523 SVSEVAYKRPSA
+523 SVSEIAYKRPSA
-535 ISEGGIRKS
+535 ISEQSGIRKS
-544 ITGKMSR
+544 IAGTKMSR
-551 RRSSVDMRNENLAAE
+551 RRSSVDMRRENLAAE
-566 ISDKPSTPLRNVGPE
+566 ILDKPSSPLRNIGPE
-581 GSPKILEIPENVTVA
+581 GPPRILEIPENVTVG

-608 GNPAPTFKWSKGLV
+608 GNPVPTYKWNKGLC
-622 EIPSGGRCRIVTDQQ
+622 EISSGGRCRIVTDQQ
-637 DNSVNLVMQKCR
+637 DNSINLVMQKCR
-649 SNDDGQYTLTIEN
+649 SNDDGPYTLTIEN
-662 KHGKDSASVKL
+662 KHGKDSATVKL
-673 LVISEAGL
+673 LVLSEAGL

-695 GDEDDEKST
+695 GDEDDDRSI
-704 SSRTKSITDAER
+704 SSRTRARSMTDAER

-721 PGKKIEKW
+721 PGKKVEKW
-729 EKPLE
+729 EEPLE

-744 ICEWKCTYSRP
+744 ICELKCTYSRP

-803 NGLPTTAV
+803 NGIPTTAV
-811 LTVDGIRFLDIN
+811 ITVD
-823 EEPTFIEPPMKYS
+823 EPPMKYS
-836 FVAPLPNTQEI
+836 FITPLPNTQEI

-873 PISDSDKRFLIENDA
+873 PISESNKRFLIESDA
-888 IGRFTLTIKEVI
+888 VGRFTLTINEVI
-900 NEDAGEWM
+900 EEDAGEWM

-934 KSQKVTEK
+934 KSQKVTEN
-942 ESAQLVCD
+942 ESTTLVCD
-950 LNDKD
+950 VNDKD

-961 HDGVKIKIDGK
+961 HDEVRIKIDGE
-972 KFIAEAENRKRRLII
+972 KFIAEVENRKRRLII
-987 NSAKLEDHGEYKCTT
+987 NGAKLEDHGEYKCTT

-1015 LNKFIVPLV
+1015 LNKFVVPLA
-1024 DVEVFEKEDV
+1024 DVEVFEKDDV

-1095 EGSCVVTVLEAEKRP
+1095 QGSCIVTVLEAEKRP
-1110 VMNWKPKKIEM
+1110 VMNWKSKKIEM

-1127 TIKVPFSVK
+1127 IIKIPFSVK
-1136 GGRKGD
+1136 GRRKSN
-1142 PKPKLYRNGEPVDL
+1142 PKPKLLRNGEPVDL
-1156 ESMKDLVE
+1156 EKIKDLIE
-1164 VVINDDVVEI
+1164 VIVNDDVVEI
-1174 KFKNPKKEDA
+1174 KFKNPRAEDA
-1184 GKWTL
+1184 GKWAL
-1189 ELSNSGGSA
+1189 ELSNSGGTA

-1204 IVKDKPKSPKGPLET
+1204 VVKDKPKPPKGPLET

-1225 GCDLKWDPP
+1225 GCDLKWNAP
-1234 DADDSSP
+1234 DIDDSSP

-1269 KSLKEN
+1269 KSLKEH

-1290 SEPLTSETITAKDPY
+1290 SEPLTSETIIAKDPY
-1305 STPDKPKNMI
+1305 TVPDKPKNMT
-1315 ATDISKDSLS
+1315 AKDISKDSLT

-1336 SPIEKYV
+1336 SPVEKYI
-1343 VERRNKSEKSW
+1343 VERRDKSGKSW
-1354 NEVGTVPSSEGK
+1354 SEVGTVPSSEGK
-1366 GVFTLVDDAVVEG
+1366 NVFALVDGTVVEG

-1401 RAFKIIAK
+1401 RAFKIVAK
-1409 PEPPAFPN
+1409 PEPPALPN
-1417 GGIYD
+1417 GGIHD
-1422 LILKVGETIKY
+1422 LILRVGETIKY
-1433 DLIIVGEPMPEA
+1433 DLIIVGEPLPEA
-1445 SWIVNDKAIKHGG
+1445 SWSVNDKAIKHGG
-1458 RCKMITER
+1458 RCKMVTER

-1473 ENAARTDSGKY
+1473 ENAERADSGKY

-1503 VGPPDQPR
+1503 VGLPDQPK
-1511 GPLVISDICGDGATL
+1511 GPLEISDICCDGAKL
-1526 AWQPPDD
+1526 AWKPPDD
-1533 DGGEPV
+1533 DGGEPLE
-1539 QEYIVEAQDMD
+1539 EYIVEAQDMD
-1550 EKGKFAVVGSVPASQ
+1550 DKGKFVVVGTVPASE

-1581 RVRAKNKE
+1581 RVKAKNKE
-1589 GESSPLTADQYVQI
+1589 GQSNPLTADQYVQI
-1603 KDPWDEPGKP
+1603 KDPWNEPGRP
-1613 GCPEITDYDANKID
+1613 GYPEIIDYDADKID
-1627 IAWQPPVEDGG
+1627 IAWEPPTEDGG

-1655 WNETARSPTTN
+1655 WNEAARSPMTS
-1666 ATIMGLKEG
+1666 ATINGLKEG

-1699 QVAKP
+1699 QIAKP

-1709 WLKMGN
+1709 WLKMDN
-1715 LKNLT
+1715 LKSLT

-1732 IGGEPAPEVKWLKND
+1732 IGGEPVPEVKWLKND
-1747 ELLTTNESF
+1747 QILTPNESIQ
-1756 EIEMKRHG
+1756 IEMKRHG

-1770 SSAKRSDGGKY
+1770 LSAKRSDGGKY
-1781 VLNVKNSTGE
+1781 ILNVKNSTGE
-1791 QSGAAELIVLDRPNP
+1791 QSGTAELTVLDKPSSP
-1806 PEGPLKISD
+1806 QGPLKVSD

-1823 TWKPPEDD
+1823 AWKPPEDD

-1836 AYYEVEKFDEEVGK
+1836 AYYEVEKFDEEIGK
-1850 WTQCAKVKDTV
+1850 WTTCAKVKDTE
-1861 AHIDDLQKGHT
+1861 AHIDDLQKGHS

-1887 PLSTDHSIL
+1887 PLSTKDSML

-1911 VTDWDIDRVN
+1911 VTDWDADRVN
-1921 LTWKPPD
+1921 LAWKPPD
-1928 NDGGDPISSYVVE
+1928 NDGGDPVSGYIIE

-1954 KTNGPECEASI
+1954 RINGPECEASV

-1973 YQFRIRAVNRAGI
+1973 YQFRIRAVNKAGM

-1994 KVIAKPR
+1994 KIIAKPR

-2007 HRESMKSIVIKV
+2007 HRESMKSVVIKV

-2034 PEKVWILNDKP
+2034 PEKVWALNDKP
-2045 IESDEHIMITNE
+2045 IEGDKHIMITNE
-2057 DYRTVCVLKNATRKH
+2057 DYRTVCLLKNATRKH
-2072 TGKYTLAASNI
+2072 TGKYTLTASNV
-2083 NGTDKHAVDVTVI
+2083 NGTDKHTVEVTVI
-2096 GKPSAPEGPLEVSDI
+2096 GRPSPPEGPLEVSDI
-2111 HANYM
+2111 HADHM
-2116 NLEWEPPEDDGGL
+2116 NLEWKPPEDDGGL

-2138 MDMSTGRWV
+2138 MDISTGRWV
-2147 PCGRSENC
+2147 PCGRSEDC

-2162 QEGKTYQFRV
+2162 QEDKTYQFRV
-2172 RAVNKEGESDPLGTE
+2172 RAVNREGESDPLATE

-2196 YDVPGKVNKPELV
+2196 YDIPEKVDKPEIV
-2209 DWDKDHVDLQWEV
+2209 DWDKDHVDLQWKT
-2222 PNDGG
+2222 PDNGG
-2227 SLIEE
+2227 SPIQE
-2232 YALEIKDKHGK
+2232 YVVEIRDKHGK
-2243 WTEAMRIP
+2243 WIEAMKVP
-2251 GSETSAR
+2251 GSETFAR
-2258 VGNLKEGEEYQFRIV
+2258 VGNLKEGEEYQFRII
-2273 AKNKAGY
+2273 AKNRAGY
-2280 GEPSNPSDHILMK
+2280 GEPSNPSDHIIVK

-2301 HREDVEDITVKVGQ
+2301 HREDVEDTTVKVGQ
-2315 PLRLIIRI
+2315 SLRLIIHI
-2323 DGEPPPE
+2323 DGEPPPK

-2335 NGEPVDSNIVIENED
+2335 NGGPVDSNVVIENED
-2350 YITKLTLMKATRKQS
+2350 YITKFTLTKAIRKQS

-2370 KATNESG
+2370 TAINDSG
-2377 SDSVTFAVTIK
+2377 SDSVTFKIKIK
-2388 GKPGKPKGPLQVNDV
+2388 GKPGKPKGPLKVKDV

-2419 GESVD
+2419 GETVD
-2424 HYEVERLDTKDGI
+2424 HYEVERLNIEDGI
-2437 WVPCGKSKNIS
+2437 WVPCGKSRNTS

-2507 DLEWTKPVN
+2507 DLEWAKPSS
-2516 DGGAPIEEYVIEK
+2516 DGGAPIEEYLIEK
-2529 RSKYGRWEPALTVPS
+2529 RSKYGRWEPALTIPS
-2544 ESTAATVPNLTEG
+2544 ESTKATVLNLMEG
-2557 EEYEFRIIAVNKGGP
+2557 EKYEFRIIAVNKGGP
-2572 SEPSDSSTV
+2572 SEPSDPSAAV
-2581 VVAKAR
+2581 IAKAR
-2587 NLAPEIDRSTLK
+2587 NLAPKIDRSALK
-2599 PVKVRA
+2599 SVKVRA
-2605 GQMVTFDVAI
+2605 GQMVTLDVAVE
-2615 KGEPPPTVT
+2615 GEPPPTVT
-2624 WMNGNGHEMRHGSRI
+2624 WTNANGHEMKHGGRV

-2667 INPNGEDE
+2667 VNENGEDE

-2685 PMPPEGPLN
+2685 PSSPEGPLN
-2694 VTDIYA
+2694 VTGIYA
-2700 DHATLDWKA
+2700 DHATLDWKP
-2709 PIDDGGLSIDNYVVE
+2709 PIDDGGLPIDNYVVE
-2724 RFDTSTGHWIPCT
+2724 RYDTSTGHWIPCA
-2737 KVDGGQTTAVID
+2737 KVNGGQTTAVID

-2770 DPLDTFGT
+2770 DSLDTLGT

-2792 KPEVIDWDKDHV
+2792 KPEVVDWDKDHV
-2804 DLKWTTPINDGG
+2804 DLSWTPPTNDGG

-2827 EKFAPFWKEVKEV
+2827 ERFAPFWKEVKEV
-2840 PADQLRTTIPN
+2840 PADQITATVPN
-2851 LKEDSEY
+2851 LKEGYEY
-2858 EFRIRAKNKAGL
+2858 EFRIKAKNKAGL
-2870 GDPSDPSD
+2870 GDPSDSSD
-2878 SVIAK
+2878 SAIAK

-2909 TIPVSGEP
+2909 NIPISGEP
-2917 PPRVTWM
+2917 PPTVTWM
-2924 FLGKSLESSERIKV
+2924 FAGEPLESSERVKI
-2938 ENPDYKTKFIVKHA
+2938 ENPNYRTKFMVKYA

-2969 TDTAEIKVF
+2969 TDTAEVKVF

-2990 KADNIHKN
+2990 KADNVHKN
-2998 GCVLNWKEPDD
+2998 GCTLNWKEPDD
-3009 DGGAEINNYIIEKQ
+3009 DGGAEISHYVVEKQ
-3023 DVRTGRWTF
+3023 DVKTGRWTF
-3032 AGEAATTTMEIDD
+3032 AGEAATTTMKIDD
-3045 LIPGHEYKF
+3045 LTPGHEYKF
-3054 RVKAINKY
+3054 RVKAVNKC
-3062 GESDPLETTQAII
+3062 GESDPLEITQPII
-3075 AKDPFDTAGK
+3075 AKDPFDIAGK
-3085 PGTPEIV
+3085 PGTPDIV
-3092 DWDKEHVNLQWNP
+3092 DWDKEHVDLQWSP
-3105 PVDDGGAAIEKYI
+3105 PSDDGGAAIEKYV
-3118 IEKKMT
+3118 IEKKT
-3124 SGDWEY
+3124 TNGDWEY

-3138 TTTTVGHLKEGATYQ
+3138 TTTTIGQLKEGAVYQ

-3168 DPSRTFVAKA
+3168 DPSRTFVAKM

-3192 IRIKTGGTI
+3192 VRIKIGRTI
-3201 EFDVKVEGEPPPKI
+3201 EFNVKVEGEPPPKI
-3215 SWLNNEIPLTTF
+3215 SWFNNGTPLTTF
-3227 ERTKVDNSAD
+3227 ERTRIDNSID
-3237 YRTKLVTVDAKR
+3237 YRTKLVTANAVR
-3249 NDSGIYKIV
+3249 GDSGIYKIV

-3268 VVKVVVL
+3268 EVKVVVL
-3275 DIPGAP
+3275 DIPGTP
-3281 NGPLEALDITKESC
+3281 NGPLEATDITKENC

-3305 GGSPISHYFVERQE
+3305 GGSPISHYLVEKQE
-3319 ASGRWVPCGETS
+3319 ANGRWVPCGETS
-3331 DTSLRVSKLVEG
+3331 GTSLRVNKLVEG

-3354 RQGESQPLTSSYPI
+3354 RQGESQPLTSTYPI

-3383 TATDWDKDHVDLEWK
+3383 IAVDWDKDHVDLEWK
-3398 APLNDGGAPIENYIV
+3398 APVNDGGAPIETYIV
-3413 EKKDKFGDWVP
+3413 EKKNKFGDWMP
-3424 CATVPGNMNKATVTN
+3424 CTTVPGNMTKATAAN
-3439 LIPDETYQFRVRAVN
+3439 LISGETYQFRVRAVN

-3460 PSDPTGEIIA
+3460 PSDPIGEIIA

-3475 APKINLA
+3475 APKINLT

-3488 VRAGSPVH
+3488 VRAGSPIH
-3496 LEVNY
+3496 LKVDY
-3501 EGEPTPKASWKIN
+3501 EGEPTPKASWKISDVP
-3514 ETLFTGTDRIEIITK
+3514 LTGTDRIEIITK
-3529 DKTSEIMIPSSVR
+3529 DKTSEIVIPSSVR
-3542 GDTGTYTIQV
+3542 CDTGTYMIQV

-3558 DKASCIVTVLDVPGT
+3558 DKASCTVTVLDVPGT

-3579 INDITKERCT
+3579 ISDISKEGCT
-3589 LTWKPPADDGGSDI
+3589 LTWKPPNDDGGSDI
-3603 MHYIVEKMDTTR
+3603 MHYVVEKMVTTR
-3615 GTWQE
+3615 GSWQE
-3620 VGHFPD
+3620 VGHFPN
-3626 CTAKVTKLIDRKEYK
+3626 CTAKVTKLIDGKEYK

-3646 VNMQGESKPLGTQE
+3646 VNMQGESKPLETQE
-3660 MIARNQFDVPQP
+3660 MIAKNQFDVPQP
-3672 TSKPEITDWDK
+3672 TSKPEVTDWDK

-3692 PTDTGGLSIKEY
+3692 PTDTDGLPIQQY

-3709 EKGSPVWIETG
+3709 EKGSPVWIEAG
-3720 RVNGGVAAFSA
+3720 KVSGGTTAFSA
-3731 HGLKPGSEYE
+3731 NGLKPGSEYE
-3741 FRVIAVNEVG
+3741 FRIIAINEIG
-3751 PSDPSEPSDGQI
+3751 LSDPSEPSDAHI
-3763 ARSKY
+3763 ARPKY
-3768 VIPEIISQIRKFKI
+3768 VMPEIISQIRKFKV
-3782 KAGLSLTVEVEYIGS
+3782 KAGLSLTVEAEYIGS
-3797 PDPSVIWE
+3797 PDPSVTWE
-3805 FKEGEPLPENLLLS
+3805 FREGKPLAENLLLS
-3819 GKNGVLT
+3819 NKSGVLT
-3826 STTSFFIPSAKRSE
+3826 SITSFFIPSAKRSE
-3840 SGNYTLK
+3840 SGSYTLK
-3847 LKNEAGE
+3847 LKNEVGE

-3866 PSTPQGPIEVTDVTK
+3866 PSTPQGPIEVTNVTK
-3881 EGCVLN
+3881 DGCVLN
-3887 WQPPKDDG
+3887 WQPPEDDG
-3895 GTEITN
+3895 GSEIVN
-3901 YVVEKRDLQSNTWTP
+3901 YVVEKRDLQSNIWTP
-3916 VSAFVPGTTVVVS
+3916 VSAFVPGTTAVVS
-3929 KLAEGHQYEFRVMAE
+3929 KLTEGHQYEFRVMAE

-3957 PVLAKDPF
+3957 PVFAKDPF
-3965 GKPGKPGRP
+3965 GSPDKPGRP
-3974 VVTNHDVDH
+3974 VVTSHDVDH
-3983 IDIEWESPK
+3983 IDIEWEPPN
-3992 DNGGNPISHYDVE
+3992 DNGGNLISHYDVE
-4005 RKDLKSGR
+4005 RKDLKNSR

-4018 NNPVKDTSFVDDR
+4018 NEPVKNTSFVDDR
-4031 VQEGHIYEYR
+4031 VQEGHTYEYR
-4041 VRAVNKAGHGPPS
+4041 VRAVNKAGQGPPS
-4054 DPSAAAIAKPMFQA
+4054 DPSAPATAKPMFQA
-4068 PMFGI
+4068 PMFDI
-4073 DIHGKEFR
+4073 NIHGKEFR
-4081 VRAGEPLDI
+4081 VRAGESLDI
-4090 NVPYIASP
+4090 SIPYTASP
-4098 KPDLNWVKNGQ
+4098 KPDINWVKNGR
-4109 ILSSVE
+4109 ILSNVE
-4115 TDDSKTRLYIKES
+4115 TDDLKTRLYIKES
-4128 KRSDSGVCT
+4128 KRSDSGECT
-4137 ITASNSYGDTQA
+4137 ITASNSYGETQA
-4149 TIKICVV
+4149 TIKISVV

-4167 YSETSRHSVTLRWCP
+4167 YPETSRHSVTLKWRP

-4191 TGYRIEYQEAGTPN
+4191 TGYRIEYQEANTFN
-4205 WVRVIEAVGG
+4205 WVRVIEAVGS
-4215 NTYTVRGLDH
+4215 TTHTIRGLDH
-4225 GKQYRFRVRAENVMG
+4225 GKQYSFRIRAENIMG
-4240 LSEPLVGA
+4240 LSEPLVGE
-4248 PVVAKDPFDRPGPPS
+4248 PVIAKDPFDPPGPPS
-4263 TPEIMGYSRNQIS
+4263 TPKITGYGRNQIS
-4276 LLWNPPNNDGG
+4276 LSWNPPHNDGG
-4287 SPILG
+4287 SLILG
-4292 YVIEKFEKGGN
+4292 YVIEKFEKGSN

-4312 TKSTE
+4312 IKNTE

-4327 TYQFRVRAIN
+4327 TYQFRIRAVN

-4343 PSGNSEPTVCRP
+4343 PSGSSEPTVCRP
-4355 FVTPPDAPDQPRV
+4355 FVIPPDAPDQPRV

-4376 ELTWNRPLKDGG
+4376 ELTWNRPLRDGG
-4388 APIEGYIVEKRKDG
+4388 APIEGYIVEKRKAG
-4402 VGDWVPCNDKP
+4402 TEDWISCNDRP
-4413 VKDSF
+4413 VKDTS
-4418 LVVESL
+4418 LVVEPL
-4424 EENGEYEFRVKA
+4424 EENKEYEFRVKA

-4443 GPSKPTDMVR
+4443 EPSRPTDMVR
-4453 IEEQPGRPCLDLSGV
+4453 IEEQPDRPCLDLSGV

-4474 AGDSFEIEI
+4474 AGDNFEIKI

-4492 MATIFN
+4492 MATVLN
-4498 GVKEIFGGDD
+4498 GTKEIFDGDD
-4508 RINIEVS
+4508 RINIEIS
-4515 AGFVTLTT
+4515 NGFVTLAT

-4538 SNRFG
+4538 SNRYG
-4543 KDTAKVNVN
+4543 KDTAKLNVN
-4552 VLSPPGKP
+4552 VLAPPGKP
-4560 VGPIA
+4560 VGPIVP
-4565 ASEIAGDAITLYWS
+4565 SEIAGDAITLHWS

-4591 YVVEKRE
+4591 YLVEKRE
-4598 PDGTWTKVGQPLGA
+4598 PDGTWTKVGQPVGT

-4626 FRVSAENQYGIGEPL
+4626 FRVSAENQYGIGKPL
-4641 ETMEPIIAKDPFD
+4641 ETTEPIIAKDPFS

-4671 ITLQWTH
+4671 ITLNWTQ
-4678 PFKNGGSPIQG
+4678 PLKNGGSPIQG
-4689 YALEKREEGDD
+4689 YVLEKREEGDD

-4708 ISDTQY
+4708 INDTQY

-4723 NYEFRVAAV
+4723 RYEFRVAAV

-4743 SEQITAQ
+4743 SERITAQ
-4750 VEAVRPR
+4750 IEAVKPR

-4763 GRDIIARAG
+4763 GRDIIAHVG

-4794 GKLIDEMSKRLKLES
+4794 GKSIDDMSTRLKLES

-4820 CERDDTASYTI
+4820 CERDDTATYTI

-4838 SDSVNVRLLVVD
+4838 SDSINVRLLVVD
-4850 CPSPPKSLM
+4850 SPSPPKNLM

-4869 LDWESPDDDG
+4869 LDWEPPDDDG
-4879 GSHITNYILEKC
+4879 GSHITNYILEQC
-4891 RISTPSDDVWEKIS
+4891 RINASSDDAWEKVS
-4905 SFVRGTNYVVTGLN
+4905 SFVHGTNYIVIGLH

-4941 LNEPIVAR
+4941 LTEPIIAR

-4975 EPPSDGG
+4975 EAPPDGG
-4982 SKILGYM
+4982 SKILGYV
-4989 LQYKEPGSSKW
+4989 LQYKEPASNKW
-5000 INASARPTQITSFR
+5000 INASARAIEGTSFR
-5014 VQNLKDKGEYEFRV
+5014 IKNLKDKGEYEFRV

-5039 SLPSEKV
+5039 SLPSERV
-5046 QLKLKFGPP
+5046 QLKIKFGPP
-5055 GPPTQIVAESIGRNH
+5055 GPPTQIAAESIGRNH
-5070 VTLTWAPPI
+5070 VTLTWSPPI

-5089 IVESRELGIKSWRI
+5089 IVESRELGIQSWRV

-5149 QEMGGSKPVIV
+5149 QEIGGSKPIII

-5203 RTEAQDEVFKLIIRE
+5203 RTEAQDEVFKLIIKE

-5232 NIYGSDSA
+5232 NIYGFDSA

-5314 SNEAGRYELTIS
+5314 SSEAGRYELTIS

-5346 PQGPLQFSDLN
+5346 PQGPLLFSELN

-5364 WKPPVSDGGARINNY
+5364 WKSPVSDGGARISNY
-5379 IVEKR
+5379 VVEKR
-5384 DLAKDEWTEVAT
+5384 DLTKDEWTEVAT
-5396 FIKDTNYLVTDLFEG
+5396 LIKDTNYLVSDLFEG
-5411 REYEFRISAVNKNG
+5411 HEYEFRVSAVNENG
-5425 QGPALVGDQSIIARL
+5425 QGPPLVGDQSIIARL
-5440 PFDPPSSP
+5440 PFDPPSPP

-5457 EDSLTLSWARPN
+5457 EDSLTLNWARPY

-5480 IQKKEVG
+5480 IEKKEVG

-5498 NPSTSCVVNN
+5498 NPSTSCIINN

-5520 AINDAGH
+5520 AVNDAGN
-5527 SEPSMSNVIKYVHL
+5527 SEPSMSDVIKYIHL
-5541 SSGRA
+5541 PSGHA

-5553 TDLYGEHGR
+5553 TDLCGEQGR

-5591 KYNIYDKGDTQTL
+5591 KYNIYYKGDTQML

-5628 STQAQIVVCSKPRVF
+5628 STQAEITVCSKPRVF
-5643 LPPRYHG
+5643 LPSRYHG

-5670 QPTAKWFKNAEPIS
+5670 QPKAKWFKNAESIS
-5684 NSDKYKITTDDKF
+5684 DSDKYKITTDDKF
-5697 TTLAISSGT
+5697 TTLTISNAT
-5706 REDFGQYRIV
+5706 REDFGQYRVV
-5716 VENSIGSDSATIS
+5716 VENNIGSDSATIS
-5729 LTVADKP
+5729 LTVADAP

-5750 AAILSWKA
+5750 AAILSWKT

-5771 IERREATGGQWEQC
+5771 VERREATGGQWEQC

-5819 CEPTAPIAIPEQ
+5819 CEATAPIAVPQQ

-5852 TSDNYDAYV
+5852 ISNNYDAYV

-5875 KRESVYDYYDILEEI
+5875 KRESVYNHYDILEEI

-5921 DKDTVCKEI
+5921 DKDTVRKEI

-5962 GGELFEKISDEKNR
+5962 GGELFEKVSDERNR

-5981 TIGYIRQVCEALRHM
+5981 AVGYIRQVCEALCHM

-6006 KPENIMFMTK
+6006 KPENIMFITK

-6033 PKDTVKVTTG
+6033 PKETVKVTTG

-6049 PEVVANEPVGFY
+6049 PEVVASEPVGFY
-6061 TDMWSIGVL
+6061 TDMWSVGVL
-6070 AYILLSGLSPFGGE
+6070 TYILLSGLSPFGGE

-6089 LRNVKKCDW
+6089 IRNVKKCDW

-6103 SFANISQEGK
+6103 SFANISQDGK
-6113 DFIMKLL
+6113 DFIKKLL

-6140 GVANNVPSQ
+6140 GAANKESFR
-6149 QIPNERYHSIRDS
+6149 QIPNERYHSVRDS
-6162 VRQRY
+6162 IRQRY
-6167 DAWPEPNPPLG
+6167 DSWPEPNPPLG
-6178 RISNYSSLKKHRPTE
+6178 RISNYSSLKKHRPAE

-6239 TWHKDTDELKQSTK
+6239 TWHKDADELKQSTK
-6253 YMKKYTDNNYMI
+6253 YMKKYVDNNYMI

-6279 VRAKNSYG
+6279 VTAKNSYG

-6296 VIESARTQSNLR
+6296 VIESPRRQSILK
-6308 ASEFEKRSYVMRKPE
+6308 ASEFEKRAYIMREPE
-6323 PFKERQIA
+6323 LFKKHQSA
-6331 PKFTFYLRSRLIQKN
+6331 PKFTFHLRSRLIQKN

-6351 ICNVQGDPVPKVEWF
+6351 ICNVQGDPIPKVEWF
-6366 KDGTPI
+6366 KNGVPI
-6372 DKDRAHLTY
+6372 DMDRAHLTY
-6381 RSGVCTMELF
+6381 RSGVCTLELF
-6391 SSRMDDSGTYRCEA
+6391 SSRMDDAGNYRCEA

-6417 VSVQGRS
+6417 VNVQGRS
-6424 GESIPVK
+6424 GESVPVK
-6431 PLRTRRIYD
+6431 PFRSRRIYD
-6440 IVSAGNIERSQS
+6440 TLSAGKIERSQS
-6452 SADVSLRH
+6452 NADVLPGH
-6460 NIKPSTPQSRD
+6460 NIKPSIPQSRD
-6471 DSTAKH
+6471 DSTAEH
-6477 DDKLPTFVSKLSSIT
+6477 DDKLPIFESKLSSIT
-6492 VKEGEQA
+6492 VNEGEKA
-6499 EFSCAITGYPE
+6499 EFSCVITGYPE

-6516 HNGEHITD
+6516 HNGERITG
-6524 DSRLKISFVTGRASL
+6524 DSRLKISFVTGRALL
-6539 TIRNIDKQDAGEY
+6539 TIRNTNKQDAGEY

-6564 SKADLV
+6564 SKAGLV
-6570 VKSSGTRKDDAANE
+6570 VKKTDSAADK
-6584 PLTNGE
+6584 PLINGE
-6590 LTVKETT
+6590 LTTETI
-6597 EQQETSDQTILNG
+6597 EQNEIANQSILNG
-6610 VVTTNTGG
+6610 AVMTNISE
-6618 KTSEKDGEFR
+6618 KISEKDGEFR
-6628 ILRHI
+6628 IIRHLES
-6633 RGIQVVSGSTATF
+6633 IQVVSGSATTF
-6646 SVLSSGAVDEVMWLK
+6646 SLLSSGIADEIIWLK
-6661 NGKEIQLNENVTTR
+6661 NGKEIQSNENVTMR
-6675 VSDNEYQLEFSKVS
+6675 MNDNEYQLEFSKVS
-6689 PDDHGIYQVDFR
+6689 PDDHGIYQVNFSY
-6701 RDGKIFT
+6701 DGKTFM
-6708 SAASLVVLDKQN
+6708 SAASLVVLDTQN
-6720 EPPVCKLPQSV
+6720 EPLIHKLPQSI
-6731 TAKSSSP
+6731 TAKSLTP
-6738 SKFIL
+6738 CKFVL
-6743 EMENAEN
+6743 EMENAED
-6750 LTVQWFKGFNKVEKS
+6750 LTVQWFKGSNKVEKS

-6778 LDFKSVQP
+6778 LDFKSVEP
-6786 NDEGVYIV
+6786 DDEGVYVV

-6804 KYAAALLVE
+6804 KYAAVLLVE